1 MAITKALGGER
12 LGSGNKM
19 NVTLH
24 GFNRSSHNIG
34 SVLIFVVRSML
45 YVVPFRPMSQ
55 KYGTSVPIAWSVLNN
70 CPML

>member
-1 MAITKALGGER
+1 MAITTALGGER

-34 SVLIFVVRSML
+34 QLFKTDQAIGTL
-45 YVVPFRPMSQ
+45 VPYFCELS
-55 KYGTSVPIAWSVLNN
+55 
-70 CPML
+70 